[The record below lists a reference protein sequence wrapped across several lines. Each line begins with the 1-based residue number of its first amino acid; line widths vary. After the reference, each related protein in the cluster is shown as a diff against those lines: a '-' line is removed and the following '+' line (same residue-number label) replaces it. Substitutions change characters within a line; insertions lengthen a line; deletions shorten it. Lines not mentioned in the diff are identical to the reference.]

1 MKDMRTIKGWEDLFI
16 KAEHVAHQVFSCL
29 DAEAVLAC
37 RVVCRD
43 WGASVRTYKPLR
55 THIRETLVNDC
66 VIEGKVNILEVKL
79 SLGIVRNLDQR
90 LFLAVNF
97 GQVEAARLLIKFGA
111 NVNARNK
118 NFLTV
123 LHQAVNLGREEIS
136 KLLVKNGARVNDVCH
151 SHVSVHANVQG
162 PRSATALHF
171 AAKLGQVNIV
181 RFLIEQGATINSKD
195 RGYMTPLHYA
205 AKLGQVGV
213 AMVLLA
219 SGADIHA
226 MDMVGNTPLAMATD
240 KKTIQLLHRHTM
252 SPIGKNQS
260 WRADYAQNHAK
271 VVQVIR
277 DRARKRKLECK
288 LNALADAC
296 SQKRK
301 EKKV

>member
-1 MKDMRTIKGWEDLFI
+1 MLHTRSAHHSIFCFFLMNINEINRKTSYDTTSVSQSCPMMGFLRGRMRLTEHRTSLPNLQTKTRGCFVRFFIDTVYCVKGEMKKIVTRPVGPK
-16 KAEHVAHQVFSCL
+16 VFSCL

-123 LHQAVNLGREEIS
+123 LHQAVNLGREEMS

-213 AMVLLA
+213 AMV
-219 SGADIHA
+219 
-226 MDMVGNTPLAMATD
+226 
-240 KKTIQLLHRHTM
+240 
-252 SPIGKNQS
+252 
-260 WRADYAQNHAK
+260 
-271 VVQVIR
+271 
-277 DRARKRKLECK
+277 
-288 LNALADAC
+288 
-296 SQKRK
+296 
-301 EKKV
+301 